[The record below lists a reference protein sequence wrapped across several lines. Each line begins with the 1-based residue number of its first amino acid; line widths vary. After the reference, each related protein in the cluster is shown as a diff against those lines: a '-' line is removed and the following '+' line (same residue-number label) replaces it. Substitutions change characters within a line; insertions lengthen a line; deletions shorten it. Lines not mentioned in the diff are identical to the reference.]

1 MVAAN
6 LVLNASACAAAGFA
20 YHAAMKFALGIVAYL
35 VIGLVLG
42 LGILQAV
49 KGHPILLIVGFLA
62 YVVAFGKIGCLPK
75 KSH

>member
-1 MVAAN
+1 
-6 LVLNASACAAAGFA
+6 
-20 YHAAMKFALGIVAYL
+20 MKFALGIVAYL

-42 LGILQAV
+42 AGILQAV
-49 KGHPILLIVGFLA
+49 KGHPVLLIAGFLA